1 MSHEPQAGF
10 IKEMLQAGESATRHA
25 TAIGVAQL
33 LNTWLVNFFPSKN
46 IKLRRYH
53 FAACDFLAKI
63 LASA

>member
-1 MSHEPQAGF
+1 
-10 IKEMLQAGESATRHA
+10 MLQAGESATQRA

-33 LNTWLVNFFPSKN
+33 LNAWLVNFFPPKN

-53 FAACDFLAKI
+53 FAACDFWAKI